1 MKKLLFFLKY
11 NFLPRNSKKFFQV
24 YPFIA
29 RLRFILSS
37 FVKNK
42 QTIKL
47 KNFELKI
54 NLIDHPSRILY
65 SYLDNYEIETIL
77 LCKNILKKGDIVIDI
92 GANVGY
98 FSAIFNQSVGEK
110 GVVHSFEPNPEVSEL
125 LQENLEN
132 FSSSRVHKLFVSSI
146 DEEIRYTSPNL
157 MADRKLINTV
167 SINNFLNEKK
177 VDLIKIDID
186 GLDFYAL
193 KGCSKYLEN
202 VHKPNIIIE
211 IGENSEREHNI
222 HYNEIFNYLED
233 LSYKPFNADPTMTP
247 FDLNTIK
254 KNDVINVYFK
264 PPQN

>member
-1 MKKLLFFLKY
+1 MKKLLFFFKY
-11 NFLPRNSKKFFQV
+11 NFLPKNFKKAFQI

-29 RLRFILSS
+29 RLRFILSA
-37 FVKNK
+37 FLKNK

-47 KNFELKI
+47 ENFELKI

-65 SYLDNYEIETIL
+65 SYLDNYEFETIL
-77 LCKNILKKGDIVIDI
+77 LCKNILNKGDIAIDI

-98 FSAIFNQSVGEK
+98 FSSIFNLSVGEN
-110 GVVHSFEPNPEVSEL
+110 GIVHSFEPNPEVNEL

-132 FSSSRVHKLFVSSI
+132 FSSSRVHKLFVSNI
-146 DEEIRYTSPNL
+146 DEEIQYTSPNL
-157 MADRKLINTV
+157 MAERKLINTV
-167 SINNFLNEKK
+167 SINNFLNEKR

-186 GLDFYAL
+186 GLDFLAL

-222 HYNEIFNYLED
+222 HYNEIFNYLEG
-233 LSYKPFNADPTMTP
+233 LSYKPFNADITMTP

-264 PPQN
+264 PSQN

>member
-37 FVKNK
+37 FIKNE
-42 QTIKL
+42 QTIKFN
-47 KNFELKI
+47 NFELKI

-65 SYLDNYEIETIL
+65 SYLDNYEVETVL
-77 LCKNILKKGDIVIDI
+77 LCKNILNKGDIAIDI

-98 FSAIFNQSVGEK
+98 FSTIFNLSVGEK
-110 GVVHSFEPNPEVSEL
+110 GIVHSFEPNPEVSEL
-125 LQENLEN
+125 LQENLKN
-132 FSSSRVHKLFVSSI
+132 FSSSRVHKLFVSNI

-157 MADRKLINTV
+157 MADKKLINTV
-167 SINNFLNEKK
+167 SINSLINEKR

-186 GLDFYAL
+186 GLDLHAL
-193 KGCSKYLEN
+193 KGCSKYLEG
-202 VHKPNIIIE
+202 VKKPNIIIE

-222 HYNEIFNYLED
+222 HYNEIFDYLGD
-233 LSYKPFNADPTMTP
+233 LNYKPFNADPTMTP
-247 FDLNTIK
+247 FDLNKIK